1 MGQKNLVKAVTD
13 MPRRGN
19 TVAPPAAGVE
29 RKKRRVAAL
38 SPTCIT
44 KVTSRF
50 KSIKKC
56 RTSERTFE
64 LAGSKF
70 VIEPK

>member
-1 MGQKNLVKAVTD
+1 MGQMMGQKNLVKAVTD

-38 SPTCIT
+38 SPICLT
-44 KVTSRF
+44 KVT
-50 KSIKKC
+50 
-56 RTSERTFE
+56 
-64 LAGSKF
+64 LKF
-70 VIEPK
+70 

>member
-1 MGQKNLVKAVTD
+1 MGQMIGQQNLVKAVTD

-38 SPTCIT
+38 SPICIT
-44 KVTSRF
+44 KVT
-50 KSIKKC
+50 
-56 RTSERTFE
+56 
-64 LAGSKF
+64 LKF
-70 VIEPK
+70 